1 MSFHFQFSICTSNDG
16 KGRKCFVPS
25 FFASLFLLQSK
36 CCTIVISKTWLY
48 TFSKS
53 NKCFFLTELYFVLHY
68 HSPTTFTQISAMNH
82 FHSTRCFSHF
92 DLINKRTFSF
102 GICLLFCLFICF
114 IVCLCF
120 TLYSGRG
127 RGDRCPPS
135 PPCSPSTSTPPPT
148 SSATTSPPAPLG
160 PRGQGGPW
168 RDLSLISRSRAGLN
182 HHQCL
187 SLSPLA
193 SHCRAEAASAS
204 ARERREVPPASHSQP
219 SCSSFCSSFSFSSAS
234 KPLPF
239 LLLLLLF
246 GL

>member
-1 MSFHFQFSICTSNDG
+1 
-16 KGRKCFVPS
+16 
-25 FFASLFLLQSK
+25 
-36 CCTIVISKTWLY
+36 
-48 TFSKS
+48 
-53 NKCFFLTELYFVLHY
+53 
-68 HSPTTFTQISAMNH
+68 MNH

-114 IVCLCF
+114 FVCLCF

-160 PRGQGGPW
+160 PRGLVGPW
-168 RDLSLISRSRAGLN
+168 RDLLASLISRSRAGLN